1 MVQIDGHRIVQ
12 MRGNEG
18 LNLVRSGGDREEEGR
33 HWRDVLVQCSVM
45 TIR

>member
-18 LNLVRSGGDREEEGR
+18 LNLVRSGGDRRKEGIGEMF
-33 HWRDVLVQCSVM
+33 WFSAE
-45 TIR
+45 